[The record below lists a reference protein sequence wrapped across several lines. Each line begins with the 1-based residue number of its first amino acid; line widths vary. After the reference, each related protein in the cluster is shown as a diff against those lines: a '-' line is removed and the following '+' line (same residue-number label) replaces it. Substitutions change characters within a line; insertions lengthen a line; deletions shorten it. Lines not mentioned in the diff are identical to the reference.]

1 MSHSQATQNSY
12 TIPQESEY
20 YTPENHGTS
29 SNYHDHLIQ
38 SNLLTPQQLAIA
50 KEEQQISGT
59 SLRAVILKM
68 GFLTEE
74 TLMAWLGQ
82 ELSYEVY
89 CPENY
94 TLDAIDA
101 SLYEHKEEDLY
112 GLRAVPLSFQENNR
126 ELTVAL
132 ADVLDVTRQD
142 SLKRLYPHA
151 RSLKILI
158 AREKDIIRT
167 LDTLYT
173 APSSSPQY
181 QGGLSERGSN
191 ITYLAQEPDT
201 KPQLDATEFIEKTL
215 ESAVKQQASDIHFA
229 PEELFVRVRLRID
242 GILSDHH
249 LFHKSQWGAILSRL
263 KILSHM
269 NIAETRLPQSGR
281 FSQQIAGRTID
292 FRTSAHPTANGEN
305 FVLRSLD
312 RLHTFFELPDLGF
325 SPEHIDHLKHQLN
338 QPYGIIVITGPTGSG
353 KTTTLYSMLSY
364 LRSKERNIM
373 TLEDPIEY
381 EMHNIR
387 QTQVQPDIGF
397 DFPQGVRSI
406 LRQDPDVILIGEI
419 RDEETAK
426 MALRAAM
433 TGHLVLTTLHTN
445 SALLAVNRLVDLGV
459 DASLLSGNINC
470 ILSQRLVRKPLSKT
484 RGNQLGR
491 RPLAEILNV
500 SPELDSLFTQ
510 KAPYHELLTTARQQ
524 GFRTMQEQAKSLLKT
539 KELALENIQDVL
551 AYDEIMS

>member
-1 MSHSQATQNSY
+1 MSTSHATQNLDF
-12 TIPQESEY
+12 PRER
-20 YTPENHGTS
+20 HGTYAPEKQTTS
-29 SNYHDHLIQ
+29 FNYHDHLIQ
-38 SNLLTPQQLAIA
+38 SNLLTPQQLTIA
-50 KEEQQISGT
+50 KEEQQLSGT

-74 TLMAWLGQ
+74 KLMTWLEQ
-82 ELSYEVY
+82 ELSYDVY
-89 CPENY
+89 SPENHDIE
-94 TLDAIDA
+94 TINP
-101 SLYEHKEEDLY
+101 SLYKEKEEDLY
-112 GLRAVPLSFQENNR
+112 SLRATPLSFDENNKV
-126 ELTVAL
+126 LTVAL

-142 SLKRLYPHA
+142 ALKRLYPQA
-151 RSLKILI
+151 TSLKILI

-173 APSSSPQY
+173 TTPSSPQY
-181 QGGLSERGSN
+181 QGGLTENRSN
-191 ITYLAQEPDT
+191 ITYLAQEPET
-201 KPQLDATEFIEKTL
+201 KPQLEATEFIEQIL

-229 PEELFVRVRLRID
+229 PEELFVRVRLRVD

-249 LFHKSQWGAILSRL
+249 LFHKSQWSAILSRL

-325 SPEHIDHLKHQLN
+325 SPEHIEHLKQQLN

-445 SALLAVNRLVDLGV
+445 SALLAINRLVDLGI

-470 ILSQRLVRKPLSKT
+470 ILSQRLVRKPLPKT

-539 KELALENIQDVL
+539 KELALENVQDVL
-551 AYDEIMS
+551 AYDDIA

>member
-1 MSHSQATQNSY
+1 
-12 TIPQESEY
+12 
-20 YTPENHGTS
+20 
-29 SNYHDHLIQ
+29 
-38 SNLLTPQQLAIA
+38 
-50 KEEQQISGT
+50 
-59 SLRAVILKM
+59 M

-82 ELSYEVY
+82 EFSYNSY

-94 TLDAIDA
+94 DIGTIDS
-101 SLYEHKEEDLY
+101 SLYEQKEDVLY
-112 GLRAVPLSFQENNR
+112 SLRATPLAFDERNK
-126 ELTVAL
+126 ELTIAL

-142 SLKRLYPHA
+142 TIKRLYPQA
-151 RSLKILI
+151 TSLKILI
-158 AREKDIIRT
+158 AREKDIIHT
-167 LDTLYT
+167 LDALYT
-173 APSSSPQY
+173 ETSSSTPY
-181 QGGLSERGSN
+181 QGGLAEEESN
-191 ITYLAQEPDT
+191 ITYLAQGSDV
-201 KPQLDATEFIEKTL
+201 KPQLDATELIEQTL

-229 PEELFVRVRLRID
+229 PEELFVRVRLRVD

-249 LFHKSQWGAILSRL
+249 LFHKSQWGTVLSRL

-292 FRTSAHPTANGEN
+292 FRTSVHPTANGEN

-445 SALLAVNRLVDLGV
+445 SALLAINRLVDLGV

-510 KAPYHELLTTARQQ
+510 KAPYHDLLTTAQKQ
-524 GFRTMQEQAKSLLKT
+524 GFRTMQEQANSLLKT
-539 KELALENIQDVL
+539 KELALEDIQDVL
-551 AYDEIMS
+551 AYDDSVQ

>member
-1 MSHSQATQNSY
+1 MTSHAAQNTY
-12 TIPQESEY
+12 AEHEEQKAYPR
-20 YTPENHGTS
+20 ENPAIS
-29 SNYHDHLIQ
+29 FNYHDHLIR
-38 SNLLTPQQLAIA
+38 SNLLTLQQLAIA
-50 KEEQQISGT
+50 KEEQQLSGT
-59 SLRAVILKM
+59 SLRSVILKT

-74 TLMAWLGQ
+74 TLMNWLGR
-82 ELSYEVY
+82 EFSYDAY

-94 TLDAIDA
+94 GIDNIDPSLCLQKVETL
-101 SLYEHKEEDLY
+101 YN
-112 GLRAVPLSFQENNR
+112 LRAVPLTFDKSNKQ
-126 ELTVAL
+126 LTVAL

-142 SLKRLYPHA
+142 TLRSLYPQA
-151 RSLKILI
+151 TSLKILV

-167 LDTLYT
+167 LDALYVT
-173 APSSSPQY
+173 ASSSQA
-181 QGGLSERGSN
+181 QGGFMENESN
-191 ITYLAQEPDT
+191 ITYLAQEHEI
-201 KPQLDATEFIEKTL
+201 KSQPQTSEFIEGIL
-215 ESAVKQQASDIHFA
+215 EKAVKQQASDIHFA

-242 GILSDHH
+242 GTLSDHH
-249 LFHKSQWGAILSRL
+249 LFHKSQWGATLSRL
-263 KILSHM
+263 KILSNM

-281 FSQQIAGRTID
+281 FSRQIAGRTID

-312 RLHTFFELPDLGF
+312 RLHTFFELPELGF
-325 SPEHIDHLKHQLN
+325 SPDHIEHLKHQLN

-373 TLEDPIEY
+373 TLEDPVEY

-459 DASLLSGNINC
+459 DAALLSGNINC

-510 KAPYHELLTTARQQ
+510 KASYHELLNTAQKQ
-524 GFRTMQEQAKSLLKT
+524 GFRTMHKQAESLLKT
-539 KELALENIQDVL
+539 KELTLEDIQEVL
-551 AYDEIMS
+551 AYNNDTL

>member
-1 MSHSQATQNSY
+1 MVHSHATKMQHTPQN
-12 TIPQESEY
+12 EDA
-20 YTPENHGTS
+20 NFD
-29 SNYHDHLIQ
+29 YHSHLIQ
-38 SNLLTPQQLAIA
+38 SNLLTSQQLAIA
-50 KEEQQISGT
+50 KEEQRLSGT
-59 SLRAVILKM
+59 SLRSVILKM

-74 TLMAWLGQ
+74 KFIDWISQ
-82 ELSYEVY
+82 EFSYGKYLPDHVE
-89 CPENY
+89 
-94 TLDAIDA
+94 LDTIPP
-101 SLYEHKEEDLY
+101 SFLEKKNETLYE
-112 GLRAVPLSFQENNR
+112 LRAIPLAFNETSKV
-126 ELTVAL
+126 LTVAL
-132 ADVLDVTRQD
+132 ADVLDVTIQD
-142 SLKRLYPHA
+142 TLKRLYPQA
-151 RSLKILI
+151 SSLKILI
-158 AREKDIIRT
+158 AQEKDIICT
-167 LDTLYT
+167 LDALYI
-173 APSSSPQY
+173 ASSSFLQNS
-181 QGGLSERGSN
+181 GGLEERESN
-191 ITYLAQEPDT
+191 ITYLAQDHNTEPKIVT
-201 KPQLDATEFIEKTL
+201 SELIETIL
-215 ESAVKQQASDIHFA
+215 ESAIKQHASDIHFA
-229 PEELFVRVRLRID
+229 PEEFFVRVRFRIN
-242 GILSDHH
+242 GALSDHH
-249 LFHKSQWGAILSRL
+249 LFHKSQWSATLSRL

-281 FSQQIAGRTID
+281 FSQYIAGRDID

-305 FVLRSLD
+305 FVLRILD

-325 SPEHIDHLKHQLN
+325 APEHIKHLKKQLN
-338 QPYGIIVITGPTGSG
+338 QPYGIIIITGPTGSG

-381 EMHNIR
+381 EMHDIR

-470 ILSQRLVRKPLSKT
+470 ILSQRLVRKPLAKT

-491 RPLAEILNV
+491 RPIAEILNV

-510 KAPYHELLTTARQQ
+510 QASYHTLLTAAQKQ
-524 GFRTMQEQAKSLLKT
+524 GFKTMQEQACALIKT
-539 KELALENIQDVL
+539 KELSIEDVQDVL
-551 AYDEIMS
+551 AYGEPEQ